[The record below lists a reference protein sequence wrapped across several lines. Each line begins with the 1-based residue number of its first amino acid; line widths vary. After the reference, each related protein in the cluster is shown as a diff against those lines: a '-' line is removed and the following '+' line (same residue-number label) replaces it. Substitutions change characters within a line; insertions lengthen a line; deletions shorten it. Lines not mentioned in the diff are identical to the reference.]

1 MQQNVHVTS
10 IVVLMSSLVIHG
22 ALQNCVVILGYLL
35 EYATEKKRRLMKNS
49 NRILEFV
56 GS

>member
-1 MQQNVHVTS
+1 MCYMDYLFKKKSIRMQQNVHVTS

-35 EYATEKKRRLMKNS
+35 EYATEKR
-49 NRILEFV
+49 
-56 GS
+56 GD